1 MSGVI
6 EVLIF
11 GFLISS
17 LYALVAVGFTMI
29 FGVAGVLNL
38 AHGAFA
44 MVGAYIAVWG
54 LGMGWSFPVAALV
67 ALAGMALFTPLVHRV
82 LIRPIQHQPIIVFLA
97 TLLFA
102 VVLEQVVILLFGF
115 HSYLLP
121 PLVEGGF
128 SLLGTRITYNRVAAS
143 AIALLVILALWL
155 FVTRARM
162 GKAILALSMERKG
175 AALVGIPA
183 EKITL
188 WVWAISGVLAAIAGL
203 FIASFFGLS
212 PLEERLLLVIAFS
225 TVVLGGLG
233 SIPGSLWAAF
243 IIGYA
248 ETIAVQFAPE
258 ARGLASLVILL
269 IVLTLKPQGLF
280 GRAAS

>member
-1 MSGVI
+1 LSGVI
-6 EVLIF
+6 DVLIF

-17 LYALVAVGFTMI
+17 LYALVALGFTMI

-38 AHGAFA
+38 AYGAFA

-54 LGMGWSFPVAALV
+54 LSLGWSLPAAALF
-67 ALAGMALFTPLVHRV
+67 ALAGTALFSPLVYRLLV
-82 LIRPIQHQPIIVFLA
+82 RPIEHKPIIVFLA

-115 HSYLLP
+115 NSYLLP
-121 PLVEGGF
+121 PLVEGSF
-128 SLLGTRITYNRVAAS
+128 SLMGTRITYNRVAAS
-143 AIALLVILALWL
+143 AIALLVIVVLWL
-155 FVTRARM
+155 FINRTRM

-183 EKITL
+183 EKIIL

-203 FIASFFGLS
+203 FISSFFGLG

>member
-1 MSGVI
+1 LSGVI
-6 EVLIF
+6 DVLIF

-17 LYALVAVGFTMI
+17 LYALVALGFTMI

-38 AHGAFA
+38 AYGAFA
-44 MVGAYIAVWG
+44 MVGAYIAVWA
-54 LGMGWSFPVAALV
+54 LSLGWSLPAAALLG
-67 ALAGMALFTPLVHRV
+67 LAGMAIFSPLVYRV
-82 LIRPIQHQPIIVFLA
+82 LIRPIERKPIIVFLA

-115 HSYLLP
+115 NSYLLP
-121 PLVEGGF
+121 PLVEGSF

-143 AIALLVILALWL
+143 AIALLVIVALWL
-155 FVTRARM
+155 FINRTRM

-183 EKITL
+183 DKIIL

-203 FIASFFGLS
+203 FISSFFGLG